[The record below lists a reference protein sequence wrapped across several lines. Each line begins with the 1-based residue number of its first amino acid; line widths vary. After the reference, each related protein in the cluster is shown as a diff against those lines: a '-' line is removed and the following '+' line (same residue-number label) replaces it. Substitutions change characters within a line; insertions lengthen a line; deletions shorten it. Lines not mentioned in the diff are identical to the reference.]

1 MGKRKMG
8 PLVCVDVKTILALLY
23 YKNLAHVCPLGEQKQ
38 QTDSPPS
45 VLLFHTGFSSFTS
58 SSSNL
63 SDSTWSQ
70 SWLHLRA
77 VCKKKD
83 LIAYRQQLFSWYTAT
98 RFARSGAGHVAPY
111 SLSTKSVLNKRYPF
125 VNCKFFAQLESSRRR
140 NDLTRVSRVLAVAV
154 RIAELLSCL

>member
-23 YKNLAHVCPLGEQKQ
+23 YKNLAHVCTLGEQKQ

-77 VCKKKD
+77 VCKKRFD
-83 LIAYRQQLFSWYTAT
+83 RIPIATFFLVYRDAICSQWCRTCCTLQSVNEISAEQAISFRELQVFRTIRKFQKT
-98 RFARSGAGHVAPY
+98 ERSHE
-111 SLSTKSVLNKRYPF
+111 SLTCASRSRT
-125 VNCKFFAQLESSRRR
+125 NC
-140 NDLTRVSRVLAVAV
+140 
-154 RIAELLSCL
+154 